1 MEVDLDYLPDNFKD
15 FKSGLGGNYDNKV
28 HLTKKS
34 KAIND
39 LVIIE
44 ILEQDE
50 DRLQRDGIYLPE
62 STTINFDM
70 LKGKIIS
77 VGEKA
82 QKFNVNVNDIVLYDK
97 ASAYYGPPEKAGTL
111 IITHVENVICVLDE
125 E

>member
-1 MEVDLDYLPDNFKD
+1 MDLDHLPDKFKNFE
-15 FKSGLGGNYDNKV
+15 SGLGGSYDDKCR
-28 HLTKKS
+28 LTKKS

-44 ILEQDE
+44 IIEQDE

-62 STTINFDM
+62 SSTVNCDM
-70 LKGKIIS
+70 LKGKILS

-82 QKFNVNVNDIVLYDK
+82 KKYNVKKGDIVLYDK

-111 IITHVENVICVLDE
+111 IITNVENVIYVLE
-125 E
+125 K